1 MSKSKH
7 RFRGA
12 AKRNEYALVL
22 SPKMGWVRVFRFSKN
37 DIRLLP
43 L

>member
-1 MSKSKH
+1 MSKGKH
-7 RFRGA
+7 HRRGA
-12 AKRNEYALVL
+12 AKRNEYAVIL
-22 SPKMGWVRVFRFSKN
+22 SPKMGWVRLFCFGKN